1 MEINFASKKKSSKLK
16 NPAKVI
22 QTKILKKLPPDAS
35 SDSVQVMVTEVSCN
49 EPDCVPLET
58 LVICI
63 GIQARWADKVLKP
76 IADVTDSDLDELDMP
91 CSWTEWIQSERERKG
106 LKNDTSK
113 GDSEELTRR
122 TSATSTTTTTTQSQ
136 ESTNSIMTST
146 STVTAPPGS
155 TMVTMRPRSDLVSS
169 SSRPAVASTG
179 IMPPPPPPP
188 AVTTTSLST
197 TATTSTLSKPLSS
210 ATTTSIDS
218 NSSKKNKPMSLKSR
232 DESLPAARHSSKGVR
247 QRGCPCC
254 DPDNMD
260 NILDKMLYFD
270 APP

>member
-1 MEINFASKKKSSKLK
+1 MAMEINFASRKKSSKSK

-22 QTKILKKLPPDAS
+22 QAKILKKLPADAS
-35 SDSVQVMVTEVSCN
+35 DDCVQVMVTEVSCN

-76 IADVTDSDLDELDMP
+76 IAEVTDSDLVELDVP

-106 LKNDTSK
+106 VKNNTSS
-113 GDSEELTRR
+113 GESEESIQS
-122 TSATSTTTTTTQSQ
+122 SAAVSTAQSLKTATPNRN
-136 ESTNSIMTST
+136 STPTI
-146 STVTAPPGS
+146 TVPPGS
-155 TMVTMRPRSDLVSS
+155 TMVTMRPRGDPSGYRPPPVS
-169 SSRPAVASTG
+169 STG

-188 AVTTTSLST
+188 TTVTTTSQSSKQLGA
-197 TATTSTLSKPLSS
+197 ATTSLD
-210 ATTTSIDS
+210 SI
-218 NSSKKNKPMSLKSR
+218 SSKKTKPMSLKSR
-232 DESLPAARHSSKGVR
+232 DESLPTARHSSKGVR